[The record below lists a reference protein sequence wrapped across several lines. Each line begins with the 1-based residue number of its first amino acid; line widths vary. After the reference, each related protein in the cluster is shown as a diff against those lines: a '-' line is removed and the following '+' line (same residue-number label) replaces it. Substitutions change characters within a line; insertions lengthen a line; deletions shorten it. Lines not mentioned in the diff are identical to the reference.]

1 MENQAKKEREKKLP
15 FCDSI
20 PRVHQH
26 ARYAKTKMDA
36 SERVSSSASLYLEE
50 LATNHWF
57 LSARGELQL
66 CLPRE
71 RRDQRRPVWL
81 CLRLL
86 FFFLFL
92 FLSLPFSVT
101 FFSFF
106 DRLSDSKN
114 YSSRQDRPPSCSR
127 ACFFLSRASWTHITR
142 EPMYEVTDL
151 WAEILGIVLSFL
163 P

>member
-20 PRVHQH
+20 PHECISMHVTPKLRWMPPRGFLPPRV
-26 ARYAKTKMDA
+26 
-36 SERVSSSASLYLEE
+36 VVEE